1 MLDRSPVSDDY
12 IETRGNAMRKV
23 ILQEFVTIDG
33 LAAGPNA
40 SVDFIPAWTRDDRS
54 FEQHQLRFTETI
66 DTILLGRV
74 TYGMFAGYWPN
85 ATTETDKAADALN
98 LTPKLVFS
106 KTLDRAPW
114 GKYAEA
120 KVVKT
125 GAAET
130 VAKLKEL
137 PGKDMVLWGSISLAR
152 SLMKAG
158 QIDQYQLVVLPV
170 VLGRGTPL
178 FGDDAPELDL
188 KLQETKSF
196 DRGQVVLTYAR

>member
-1 MLDRSPVSDDY
+1 
-12 IETRGNAMRKV
+12 MRKV

-33 LAAGPNA
+33 LAAGPNG
-40 SVDFIPAWTRDDRS
+40 SVDFIPAGNRDDQS
-54 FEQHQLRFTETI
+54 FEQHQLRFAETI

-74 TYGMFAGYWPN
+74 TYRMFADYWPN

-125 GAAET
+125 GAVET

-152 SLMKAG
+152 SLMRG
-158 QIDQYQLVVLPV
+158 GVIDQYQLVVLPL
-170 VLGRGTPL
+170 VLGSGTPL
-178 FGDDAPELDL
+178 FGNDAPRLDL